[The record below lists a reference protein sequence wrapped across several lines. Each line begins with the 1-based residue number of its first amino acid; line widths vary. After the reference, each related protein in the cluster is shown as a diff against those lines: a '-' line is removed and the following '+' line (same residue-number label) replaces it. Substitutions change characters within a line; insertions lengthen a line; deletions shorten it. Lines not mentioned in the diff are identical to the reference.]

1 MILPC
6 SCVLPPCPQ
15 NLNSLNPCQH
25 LDGSLIVQ
33 CLATRWTETCNLSQ
47 FMEPSYKLCRYDR
60 SKRNKLWIITAT
72 STTFMEII
80 LCPVHLVR
88 LWCLFVASGDDN
100 VSLDPF
106 CGPTALYMVLHC
118 KSPSLHSLDFLIF
131 KIPT

>member
-1 MILPC
+1 MFLCLAALPSESEFPESLSTPRWQPDC
-6 SCVLPPCPQ
+6 SMPR
-15 NLNSLNPCQH
+15 NSLDRNMQFVAIYGAQ
-25 LDGSLIVQ
+25 LQVVQ
-33 CLATRWTETCNLSQ
+33 I
-47 FMEPSYKLCRYDR
+47 R
-60 SKRNKLWIITAT
+60 SIKAQQVVDNHSNKHN
-72 STTFMEII
+72 FMEII

-100 VSLDPF
+100 ACLDPF